1 MKEGFVMMPTQL
13 KQWSIVFLT
22 AGLLAI
28 SFALFAEQAAKSK
41 KPFKV
46 ALVYDIGG
54 RGDKSFNDS
63 AYRGLEMAQ
72 KELGIQYV
80 VAEPTQG
87 SDREAYVRRFA
98 ASDAQLIF
106 GIGFLFTDDITKIAR
121 DFPHKHFACV
131 DYAVQPGQI
140 IPPNLLA
147 LKFREHEGSFLVGA
161 IAGLLTKTN
170 KVGFVGG
177 AEGPLIRKFEK
188 GYTAGVK
195 HVNPSC
201 QVGVTYAGVSGAAF
215 INPGKGK
222 ELALSLYNGGADIIF
237 HASGSTGLGV
247 FKAAEELGK
256 FAIGVDS
263 DQADEAKPG
272 VIITSMLKRVD
283 QSVYNTIA
291 LAMREEFK
299 GGVQEWGLKDGVIGY
314 VYNDKN
320 KQIIGEAVHERIE
333 VLKDKI
339 IRGELTVPYE

>member
-1 MKEGFVMMPTQL
+1 MMPAQL
-13 KQWSIVFLT
+13 KRWSIVFLT

-28 SFALFAEQAAKSK
+28 SLSMCAEQARTSK
-41 KPFKV
+41 NLFKV

-63 AYRGLEMAQ
+63 AYRGLEIAEKQ
-72 KELGIQYV
+72 LGIQYV

-87 SDREAYVRRFA
+87 SDREAHIRRFA
-98 ASDAQLIF
+98 ASDAQMIF
-106 GIGFLFTDDITKIAR
+106 GIGFLFTDDITRIAR

-188 GYTAGVK
+188 GYTAGVE

-201 QVGVTYAGVSGAAF
+201 QVGITYAGVSGDAF

-291 LAMREEFK
+291 LAMRGEFK
-299 GGVQEWGLKDGVIGY
+299 GGVQEWGLKEGVIGY
-314 VYNDKN
+314 VYNDEN

>member
-1 MKEGFVMMPTQL
+1 MVRAQL
-13 KQWSIVFLT
+13 TRWAIVFLAAIVPAT
-22 AGLLAI
+22 LL
-28 SFALFAEQAAKSK
+28 LMCAEHPKTSE
-41 KPFKV
+41 KPFTV
-46 ALVYDIGG
+46 ALVYDVGG

-72 KELGIQYV
+72 KQLGIQYV

-87 SDREAYVRRFA
+87 SDREAHLRRFA
-98 ASDAQLIF
+98 ASGAQLVF

-121 DFPHKHFACV
+121 DFPNKHFACV
-131 DYAVQPGQI
+131 DYSVAPGQV
-140 IPPNLLA
+140 IPPNLAA
-147 LKFREHEGSFLVGA
+147 LKFREQEGSFLVGA

-195 HVNPSC
+195 YVNPSC
-201 QVGVTYAGVSGAAF
+201 EVGVTYAGVSGDAF

-283 QSVYNTIA
+283 QTVYNTIQ
-291 LAMREEFK
+291 LAMNGKFK
-299 GGVQEWGLKDGVIGY
+299 GGVQEWGLKEGVIGY

-320 KQIIGEAVHERIE
+320 KDIIGEEVHKRIE
-333 VLKDKI
+333 ALKDQI
-339 IRGELTVPYE
+339 IKGEIVVPYE

>member
-1 MKEGFVMMPTQL
+1 MYRIIPGQSTRWAVVVL
-13 KQWSIVFLT
+13 AAIVFAT
-22 AGLLAI
+22 ALGVSAD
-28 SFALFAEQAAKSK
+28 EEKKSE

-63 AYRGLEMAQ
+63 AYRGLEMARE
-72 KELGIQYV
+72 KLGIEYV

-87 SDREAYVRRFA
+87 SDREAHLRRFA

-121 DFPHKHFACV
+121 DFPHKEFACV
-131 DYAVQPGQI
+131 DYTVQPGKTV
-140 IPPNLLA
+140 PPNVVA
-147 LKFREHEGSFLVGA
+147 LKFREQEGSFLVGA

-188 GYTAGVK
+188 GYSAGVK
-195 HVNPSC
+195 YVNPSC
-201 QVGVTYAGVSGAAF
+201 DVGVTYAGVSGDAF
-215 INPGKGK
+215 INPVKGK
-222 ELALSLYNGGADIIF
+222 ELALSLYNAGADIIF

-256 FAIGVDS
+256 RAIGVDS

-283 QSVYNTIA
+283 QTVYNTIE
-291 LAMREEFK
+291 LAMKGQFK
-299 GGVQEWGLKDGVIGY
+299 GGVKEWGLKEGVIGY
-314 VYNDKN
+314 VYNEKN
-320 KQIIGEAVHERIE
+320 RDIIGEEVHQRVEA
-333 VLKDKI
+333 LKEKI
-339 IRGELTVPYE
+339 IRGEIVVPYE